1 MAKNKNEISQETQD
15 EAMQIAKKTQ
25 KQGQTK
31 EQTRL
36 IALGIQKGIAEYKKS
51 IKIKQRQADKDR
63 KKRQK
68 SAPEIERP
76 PTDETQS
83 SEQTSHSTALPWSL
97 LIISW
102 LGFAAYIIAQIN
114 Q

>member
-1 MAKNKNEISQETQD
+1 MIKNKISQETQD

-25 KQGQTK
+25 KPGQAK

-51 IKIKQRQADKDR
+51 IKSKQRQADKA
-63 KKRQK
+63 KKKHQK
-68 SAPEIERP
+68 STAQINVQTPEIQP
-76 PTDETQS
+76 
-83 SEQTSHSTALPWSL
+83 SEPAPNSTKLPWSL
-97 LIISW
+97 LVISW
-102 LGFAAYIIAQIN
+102 LGFAAYIISQMN

>member
-1 MAKNKNEISQETQD
+1 MTKNKNEISQETQD

-51 IKIKQRQADKDR
+51 IKSKQRQADKDK

-68 SAPEIERP
+68 STTQIEEQTPEIQ
-76 PTDETQS
+76 PTEPTQD
-83 SEQTSHSTALPWSL
+83 STKLPWIL
-97 LIISW
+97 LVISW
-102 LGFAAYIIAQIN
+102 LGFAAYIISQIN